1 MDAPRYLGGFRGF
14 FWDDDPT
21 CLWWKAVSS
30 SGGRGGGEGER
41 DRSLDLRDPLFRRSS
56 LNRTDDFV
64 SDRMSRAGEFFLRVE
79 SLLFLEPREDR
90 SGGEAERDREGVG
103 ERDRGCRV
111 SPRPHDR
118 D

>member
-1 MDAPRYLGGFRGF
+1 MMTPPAFGGARSLLS
-14 FWDDDPT
+14 
-21 CLWWKAVSS
+21 CRLC
-30 SGGRGGGEGER
+30 RRREEEEGGEGER

-56 LNRTDDFV
+56 VNRTDDFV
-64 SDRMSRAGEFFLRVE
+64 SDRTSRAGEFFLRVE

-90 SGGEAERDREGVG
+90 SGGEAERDREGDG
-103 ERDRGCRV
+103 ERDRGCLV